1 MELSS
6 ALDVCLVLM
15 KEEGSW
21 VYLLIAGAVL
31 LIIQAVIAS
40 KFEAI
45 AFEKGYDSSI
55 HSRAMC
61 FWFGLVGYLYVIALP
76 DRKSS
81 TDVLDRKNSANVP
94 AQKNCPRCNQPMSA
108 NSNLCSAC
116 RSELY
121 RPS

>member
-6 ALDVCLVLM
+6 VLDFCLVLM

-21 VYLLIAGAVL
+21 VYLLISGAVL
-31 LIIQAVIAS
+31 VIIQAVIAS

-61 FWFGLVGYLYVIALP
+61 FWFGLIGYLYVIALP

-81 TDVLDRKNSANVP
+81 TDVP